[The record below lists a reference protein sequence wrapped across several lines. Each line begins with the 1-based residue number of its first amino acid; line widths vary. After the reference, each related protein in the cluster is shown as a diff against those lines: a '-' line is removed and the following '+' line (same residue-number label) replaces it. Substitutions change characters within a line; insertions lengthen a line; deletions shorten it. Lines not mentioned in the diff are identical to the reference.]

1 MNQILGYK
9 YWNDWLC
16 ATRTKLCQTLDKMT
30 LGIGIDEPR
39 WNLSWAIVYFVILG
53 WTVECNEN
61 HWNLKLDDHLKEL
74 VLASR
79 VTFSLL
85 RVPVC
90 VRMICSEC
98 GMRNLT
104 VYSKYNQGKGDFNE
118 GKCTSYGY
126 EHKKEAISCLL
137 KICIK
142 DEEDR
147 RRQY

>member
-1 MNQILGYK
+1 MNQIFGYK

-16 ATRTKLCQTLDKMT
+16 ARRTELCQTLDKMT
-30 LGIGIDEPR
+30 LVIGIDELR
-39 WNLSWAIVYFVILG
+39 LNLSWEIVYFVILG
-53 WTVECNEN
+53 WTIECDEN

-90 VRMICSEC
+90 VRMICSDS

-104 VYSKYNQGKGDFNE
+104 GYSK
-118 GKCTSYGY
+118 
-126 EHKKEAISCLL
+126 
-137 KICIK
+137 
-142 DEEDR
+142 
-147 RRQY
+147 

>member
-9 YWNDWLC
+9 YWNNWLC
-16 ATRTKLCQTLDKMT
+16 ATRTELCQALDKIT
-30 LGIGIDEPR
+30 LGIRIDEPR
-39 WNLSWAIVYFVILG
+39 WNLSWAIVYFAILSV
-53 WTVECNEN
+53 TIECDEN

-104 VYSKYNQGKGDFNE
+104 VYSKYIQGKGHPKSFF
-118 GKCTSYGY
+118 S
-126 EHKKEAISCLL
+126 
-137 KICIK
+137 
-142 DEEDR
+142 
-147 RRQY
+147 Q

>member
-16 ATRTKLCQTLDKMT
+16 ATRTELCQTLDKMT

-53 WTVECNEN
+53 WTIECDEN

-104 VYSKYNQGKGDFNE
+104 VYFKYIQGKGDFNE
-118 GKCTSYGY
+118 EKCTSCDY
-126 EHKKEAISCLL
+126 EHKKKRSPA
-137 KICIK
+137 
-142 DEEDR
+142 
-147 RRQY
+147 Y

>member
-9 YWNDWLC
+9 YWNVWLC
-16 ATRTKLCQTLDKMT
+16 ATRTELCQTLDKMT
-30 LGIGIDEPR
+30 FGIGIDEPR

-53 WTVECNEN
+53 WTIECDEN

-104 VYSKYNQGKGDFNE
+104 VYSKYIQGKGDFNE
-118 GKCTSYGY
+118 ENCTSSL
-126 EHKKEAISCLL
+126 ENTC
-137 KICIK
+137 KIIVTHT
-142 DEEDR
+142 
-147 RRQY
+147 